1 MDIDAQY
8 DKIYRFCYYHMKNR
22 ILAEDITQ
30 ETFLRWFSSDTYRDR
45 NQALHYLY
53 TIARNLCINESRRKT
68 TEQFTEDMKAA
79 AGDPLDAIALRLALE
94 KLSEQDREL
103 VLLRY
108 VNKEPIGFLC
118 EQYGLSRF
126 ALYRRLKRI
135 LSGLK
140 EELRE

>member
-1 MDIDAQY
+1 M
-8 DKIYRFCYYHMKNR
+8 
-22 ILAEDITQ
+22 
-30 ETFLRWFSSDTYRDR
+30 
-45 NQALHYLY
+45 Y